1 MASGLYRV
9 AARGSSQSL
18 AQWSAF
24 YEERDFDV
32 GNQLFAVLTYR
43 VLTTSIAIA
52 HAPSSTGGKIGGIT
66 SMFRPE
72 TTVLGPSQNVLWAPG
87 ILSEAPERHP

>member
-1 MASGLYRV
+1 VVS
-9 AARGSSQSL
+9 
-18 AQWSAF
+18 F
-24 YEERDFDV
+24 YEERDFNV
-32 GNQLFAVLTYR
+32 GNQLFAVLTYW

-72 TTVLGPSQNVLWAPG
+72 TTALEPSQNVF
-87 ILSEAPERHP
+87 